1 MGLKDAPLEGKNRG
15 ILISILKTSKSY
27 LLKKII
33 TASIYGR
40 CLIANTYSKNFIS
53 KKKKSDFFFL
63 IFSAQLHG
71 QRYTFY
77 FAHSPLSLDTDFC
90 VYHNLGPGYH
100 FLFVCLFTIVMLFH
114 SIYSIVLLILLIA
127 KVKLLFLGHWEHKYN
142 SIIGCL
148 NLSFVTWILV
158 TLT

>member
-1 MGLKDAPLEGKNRG
+1 MLGLKDAPLEGKNRG
-15 ILISILKTSKSY
+15 ILISILKTSKSN

-53 KKKKSDFFFL
+53 KKNNQIFVFL

-77 FAHSPLSLDTDFC
+77 FAHSPLSLDIDFC

-100 FLFVCLFTIVMLFH
+100 FLFVYYSHAVSFNLFNCTIDT
-114 SIYSIVLLILLIA
+114 ID
-127 KVKLLFLGHWEHKYN
+127 
-142 SIIGCL
+142 C
-148 NLSFVTWILV
+148 
-158 TLT
+158 